1 MNPQEH
7 FGSKGLISILIP
19 TRNRPKNVKRVV
31 SSAFATASK
40 PSKIEFLFYVDED
53 DKSFPS
59 GFTNEKIK
67 LISGPRIWISLAL
80 NVLYTRSRGEIIMYC
95 GDDVVFR
102 TKEWDDTIRNEF
114 DKVPDKICLVHTNDG
129 VLQSKD
135 IARHGFLH
143 RKWFK
148 TLGSPFPALRGMPND
163 LWCSETATVLKRMR
177 YIDDVIIEH
186 VHYRQGGKSKLD
198 STYKDAYNLSRSLK
212 IKKMYKKLSN
222 DRRYERI
229 LLAEVMSIRPKLE
242 KTFLLGEL
250 LATNDRILRS
260 LSTGLSKN
268 EIIATQ
274 RRLRSLKNY
283 QTLSIIL
290 KYIPR
295 LLFRKSLIWQKYIN
309 SKT

>member
-1 MNPQEH
+1 
-7 FGSKGLISILIP
+7 
-19 TRNRPKNVKRVV
+19 
-31 SSAFATASK
+31 
-40 PSKIEFLFYVDED
+40 
-53 DKSFPS
+53 
-59 GFTNEKIK
+59 
-67 LISGPRIWISLAL
+67 
-80 NVLYTRSRGEIIMYC
+80 
-95 GDDVVFR
+95 
-102 TKEWDDTIRNEF
+102 
-114 DKVPDKICLVHTNDG
+114 
-129 VLQSKD
+129 
-135 IARHGFLH
+135 
-143 RKWFK
+143 
-148 TLGSPFPALRGMPND
+148 
-163 LWCSETATVLKRMR
+163 
-177 YIDDVIIEH
+177 
-186 VHYRQGGKSKLD
+186 
-198 STYKDAYNLSRSLK
+198 
-212 IKKMYKKLSN
+212 MYKKLSN

>member
-40 PSKIEFLFYVDED
+40 PNKIEFLFYVDED

-67 LISGPRIWISLAL
+67 LINGPRIWISLAL

-102 TKEWDDTIRNEF
+102 TKEWDDIIRNEF

-129 VLQSKD
+129 ILHSKD

-186 VHYRQGGKSKLD
+186 VHYRQGGKFKLD

-250 LATNDRILRS
+250 LATNDRILRL
-260 LSTGLSKN
+260 LSTGLSKD
-268 EIIATQ
+268 EITATK
-274 RRLRSLKNY
+274 RRLKCLKNHEV
-283 QTLSIIL
+283 IIL
-290 KYIPR
+290 ILKHILR
-295 LLFRKSLIWQKYIN
+295 SFLGKV
-309 SKT
+309 